1 MLLAL
6 GISSAP
12 SAHALAQSA
21 ERNRSLTQ
29 HAENAARAAVDAA
42 PPYGEWLE
50 SVLPQPGV

>member
-6 GISSAP
+6 GISSSP

-29 HAENAARAAVDAA
+29 QAENAARAAVDAA

-50 SVLPQPGV
+50 SVLSQPGV